1 MELVYVVVKISQKLS
16 FHIYYSALFFELFQT
31 INLVAEVMVFFL
43 LFLWFCSVC

>member
-31 INLVAEVMVFFL
+31 INLVAKVMDFFCY
-43 LFLWFCSVC
+43 FYGFV